1 MAHQKVLKIVR
12 DCCGSEMAALF
23 SLLLKQKTEKA
34 DAIIFLQGDRLD
46 RAKTVVSLYK
56 KGWAGK
62 VLIAGNNEL
71 IGRKKRNEE
80 NDVYLDEIK
89 NYLLRNSIPEKEITV
104 DDKSLNTLE
113 QAQNTIKKAKEKKW
127 KSIIV
132 VTSPYHLLRAF
143 LTFLRQAREMKWK
156 GIIYMKG
163 ADKLSW
169 FLPPSGR
176 KKQAFEMLAKEI
188 EKMKTYKKDIATIKQ
203 GLDYIKQLKPL

>member
-1 MAHQKVLKIVR
+1 
-12 DCCGSEMAALF
+12 
-23 SLLLKQKTEKA
+23 
-34 DAIIFLQGDRLD
+34 
-46 RAKTVVSLYK
+46 
-56 KGWAGK
+56 
-62 VLIAGNNEL
+62 
-71 IGRKKRNEE
+71 
-80 NDVYLDEIK
+80 LDEIK